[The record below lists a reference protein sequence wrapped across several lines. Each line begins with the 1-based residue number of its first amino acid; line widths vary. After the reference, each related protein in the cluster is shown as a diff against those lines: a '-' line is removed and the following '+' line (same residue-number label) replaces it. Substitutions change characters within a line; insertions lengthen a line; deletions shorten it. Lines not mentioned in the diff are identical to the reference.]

1 VIVINSKY
9 VLVAYDIEDNGRR
22 SKIAELLQYYGL
34 ARIQYSVFAGEMP
47 ARKLKDMTNTLFD
60 MELEDDDNIT
70 IVPLCENCKED
81 VKSIKPLPEQIKH
94 LSI

>member
-1 VIVINSKY
+1 MVINSKY
-9 VLVAYDIEDNGRR
+9 VLVAYDIEDNGKR

-34 ARIQYSVFAGEMP
+34 ARIQYSVFAGEIP
-47 ARKLKDMTNTLFD
+47 TRKLKEVSNILFD
-60 MELEDDDNIT
+60 MELENDDNIT
-70 IVPLCENCKED
+70 IVPICENCKEN

>member
-1 VIVINSKY
+1 MVINSKY
-9 VLVAYDIEDNGRR
+9 VLVAYDIEDNGSR
-22 SKIAELLQYYGL
+22 SKIVELLQYYGL
-34 ARIQYSVFAGEMP
+34 VRIQYSVFAGEIP
-47 ARKLKDMTNTLFD
+47 VRKLKEMSDSLFD

-70 IVPLCENCKED
+70 IVPICENCKED